1 MSSKTNTPSKP
12 VTTINVIVQL
22 GAKTVSIYSHSEDT
36 ALVDLSKEEIVE
48 LVRQLDQALTVI

>member
-12 VTTINVIVQL
+12 VVQL
-22 GAKTVSIYSHSEDT
+22 GEKTVSIYSHSEDT